1 MKKAMAGLIL
11 LVGSC
16 TLPPVVFHDGLP
28 AQASEPDHL
37 AVRGQ
42 VALMYWSENGAQ
54 SAVPGY
60 LSFGARMGTEL
71 GAVAVEGGAGLMSVT
86 LPYFHLGLGTSRP
99 AVMLRGSLF
108 TDGWWQ
114 ASVLAGPP
122 RRPQGLNWSAGLVS
136 SVVGLGPGVT
146 VENRWGDFTL
156 RGQGSVTWR
165 APWAD
170 TTIKG
175 QVISLGIG
183 VEPSINLK
191 RRATAET
198 TQPRPR

>member
-11 LVGSC
+11 LVGTC

-28 AQASEPDHL
+28 AQVSEPDHL

-42 VALMYWSENGAQ
+42 VALMYWSENSEQ

-60 LSFGARMGTEL
+60 LSFGTRMGTEL
-71 GAVAVEGGAGLMSVT
+71 GPVAVEDGAGLMGVT
-86 LPYFHLGLGTSRP
+86 LPYSHLGLGTSRP
-99 AVMLRGSLF
+99 AVMLRGSLSA
-108 TDGWWQ
+108 DGWWQ
-114 ASVLAGPP
+114 ASLLAGPP
-122 RRPQGLNWSAGLVS
+122 RRPQGLNWSVGLVS

-156 RGQGSVTWR
+156 RGRVQSPG
-165 APWAD
+165 AEWAD
-170 TTIKG
+170 TTVKG